1 MKVEHEVSLNLWE
14 TKEDL
19 FMGSDL
25 SQSLYPLYGEHMENL
40 ILEFGTT
47 HM

>member
-14 TKEDL
+14 TKEGL

-25 SQSLYPLYGEHMENL
+25 SQSLYPLYGEHGNL